1 MITIR
6 DVARQAGVS
15 VATVSRVL
23 NNSALVSPD
32 TRDAVMQAVTLLGY
46 RPNANAQALATQVS
60 DTIGVVVMDVSDAF
74 FGALVKAVD
83 LVAQQHQK
91 YVLIG
96 NSYHEAEKER
106 HAIEVLIRQRCNALI
121 VHSKALTD
129 RELSDFMDQI
139 PGMVLINRIV
149 PGYAHRCVCLDNVS
163 GARMATRMLLNNG
176 HQRIGYLAS
185 SHRIED
191 DAMRR
196 EGWLH
201 ALQEQGVAASESWIG
216 TGTPDMQVAEQRIQ
230 LAEAQAKAVEA
241 QDGPQLDFSA
251 DIERQR
257 MSAEGLMGPFAITD
271 PAAGTTGP
279 WYTNGTFGLTA
290 GWDLDLWG
298 KNRAEVTAR
307 IGAVKAREAEQEQ
320 TRQLLA
326 SGVAR
331 LYWEWQTQAALKNV
345 LMQIEQEQQNVV
357 TVNREL
363 YQHGITSSVEGV
375 ETDIDASKTQ
385 QQLNDVNGKMK
396 VIEARLSALTNT
408 QSAALKLRQVSLPA
422 VESQLPSQLGYSLL
436 ARRADLQAAH
446 WYIESSLSSI
456 DAAKAAFY
464 PDINLMAFLQQDA
477 LHLSDLFRH
486 SAQQYGITGGLT
498 LPIFDSGRLNAN
510 LDIAKAQSNLSIA
523 NYNKAV
529 VDAVNDVAR
538 AASQVETLAQKNQH
552 QQQIEHDAQRVVGL
566 AQARFNAGI
575 IAGSRVSEAK
585 IPALREQ
592 CNGLLLQGQWLDA
605 SIQLTS
611 ALGGG
616 YHS

>member
-1 MITIR
+1 MNRNSVLAATACLPFFMLIAGCAPMH
-6 DVARQAGVS
+6 DNRQSLSQQTPSANVD
-15 VATVSRVL
+15 
-23 NNSALVSPD
+23 SALPAALKNGWPD
-32 TRDAVMQAVTLLGY
+32 SQWW
-46 RPNANAQALATQVS
+46 
-60 DTIGVVVMDVSDAF
+60 
-74 FGALVKAVD
+74 KA
-83 LVAQQHQK
+83 
-91 YVLIG
+91 
-96 NSYHEAEKER
+96 YHDPQ
-106 HAIEVLIRQRCNALI
+106 LNALI
-121 VHSKALTD
+121 DSTLKN
-129 RELSDFMDQI
+129 S
-139 PGMVLINRIV
+139 
-149 PGYAHRCVCLDNVS
+149 
-163 GARMATRMLLNNG
+163 
-176 HQRIGYLAS
+176 
-185 SHRIED
+185 
-191 DAMRR
+191 
-196 EGWLH
+196 
-201 ALQEQGVAASESWIG
+201 
-216 TGTPDMQVAEQRIQ
+216 PDMQVAEQRIQ

-241 QDGPQLDFSA
+241 QDGPEVDFSA
-251 DIERQR
+251 DAERQK

-290 GWDLDLWG
+290 GWNLDLWG
-298 KNRAEVTAR
+298 KNRAEVAAR
-307 IGAVKAREAEQEQ
+307 IGAVKAREAEREQ

-326 SGVAR
+326 SGVSR

-345 LMQIEQEQQNVV
+345 LMQIKNEQQNVI
-357 TVNREL
+357 TVDRQL
-363 YQHGITSSVEGV
+363 YQNGITSSVEGV
-375 ETDIDASKTQ
+375 ETDIDSSKTE
-385 QQLNDVNGKMK
+385 QQLNDVSGKMK
-396 VIEARLSALTNT
+396 VIEARLSALTNS
-408 QSAALKLRQVSLPA
+408 QSTVLKLHTTTLPV

-436 ARRADLQAAH
+436 ARRPDLQAAH

-486 SAQQYGITGGLT
+486 SAQQMGVTAGLT

-510 LDIAKAQSNLSIA
+510 LDISRAQSNLTVA

-552 QQQIEHDAQRVVGL
+552 QQKIEHDAQRVVGL

-592 CNGLLLQGQWLDA
+592 CNGLILQGQWLDA

-616 YHS
+616 YHAS

>member
-1 MITIR
+1 
-6 DVARQAGVS
+6 
-15 VATVSRVL
+15 
-23 NNSALVSPD
+23 
-32 TRDAVMQAVTLLGY
+32 
-46 RPNANAQALATQVS
+46 
-60 DTIGVVVMDVSDAF
+60 
-74 FGALVKAVD
+74 
-83 LVAQQHQK
+83 
-91 YVLIG
+91 
-96 NSYHEAEKER
+96 
-106 HAIEVLIRQRCNALI
+106 
-121 VHSKALTD
+121 
-129 RELSDFMDQI
+129 
-139 PGMVLINRIV
+139 
-149 PGYAHRCVCLDNVS
+149 
-163 GARMATRMLLNNG
+163 
-176 HQRIGYLAS
+176 
-185 SHRIED
+185 
-191 DAMRR
+191 
-196 EGWLH
+196 
-201 ALQEQGVAASESWIG
+201 
-216 TGTPDMQVAEQRIQ
+216 
-230 LAEAQAKAVEA
+230 
-241 QDGPQLDFSA
+241 
-251 DIERQR
+251 
-257 MSAEGLMGPFAITD
+257 MGE
-271 PAAGTTGP
+271 
-279 WYTNGTFGLTA
+279 
-290 GWDLDLWG
+290 
-298 KNRAEVTAR
+298 NRAEVTAR

-345 LMQIEQEQQNVV
+345 LMQIEHEQQNVV

-552 QQQIEHDAQRVVGL
+552 QQQIEHDSQRVVGL

>member
-1 MITIR
+1 MH
-6 DVARQAGVS
+6 DDRQSLSQQTPAVN
-15 VATVSRVL
+15 VD
-23 NNSALVSPD
+23 SALPAALKNGWPD
-32 TRDAVMQAVTLLGY
+32 SQWW
-46 RPNANAQALATQVS
+46 
-60 DTIGVVVMDVSDAF
+60 
-74 FGALVKAVD
+74 KA
-83 LVAQQHQK
+83 
-91 YVLIG
+91 
-96 NSYHEAEKER
+96 YHDPQ
-106 HAIEVLIRQRCNALI
+106 LNALI
-121 VHSKALTD
+121 DSTL
-129 RELSDFMDQI
+129 RNS
-139 PGMVLINRIV
+139 
-149 PGYAHRCVCLDNVS
+149 
-163 GARMATRMLLNNG
+163 
-176 HQRIGYLAS
+176 
-185 SHRIED
+185 
-191 DAMRR
+191 
-196 EGWLH
+196 
-201 ALQEQGVAASESWIG
+201 
-216 TGTPDMQVAEQRIQ
+216 PDMQVAEQRIQ

-241 QDGPQLDFSA
+241 QDGPEIDFSA
-251 DIERQR
+251 DVERQR

-290 GWDLDLWG
+290 GWNLDLWG

-307 IGAVKAREAEQEQ
+307 IGTVKAREAEREQ

-326 SGVAR
+326 SGVSR
-331 LYWEWQTQAALKNV
+331 LYWEWQTQAALKSV
-345 LMQIEQEQQNVV
+345 LTQIKNEQQNVINV
-357 TVNREL
+357 DRQL
-363 YQHGITSSVEGV
+363 YQNGITSSVEGV
-375 ETDIDASKTQ
+375 ETDIDSSKTD

-396 VIEARLSALTNT
+396 VIEARLSALTNS
-408 QSAALKLRQVSLPA
+408 QSTVLKLHTSKLPT

-436 ARRADLQAAH
+436 ARRPDLQAAH

-464 PDINLMAFLQQDA
+464 PDVNLMAFLQQDA

-486 SAQQYGITGGLT
+486 SAQQMGVTAGLT

-510 LDIAKAQSNLSIA
+510 LDITKAQSNLTVA

-592 CNGLLLQGQWLDA
+592 CNGLVLQGQWLDA

-616 YHS
+616 YHAS

>member
-1 MITIR
+1 MNRNSVFAATALLPLFILMAGCAPMH
-6 DVARQAGVS
+6 DDRQSLSQQTPAVN
-15 VATVSRVL
+15 VD
-23 NNSALVSPD
+23 SALPAALKNGWPD
-32 TRDAVMQAVTLLGY
+32 SQWW
-46 RPNANAQALATQVS
+46 
-60 DTIGVVVMDVSDAF
+60 
-74 FGALVKAVD
+74 KA
-83 LVAQQHQK
+83 
-91 YVLIG
+91 
-96 NSYHEAEKER
+96 YHDPQ
-106 HAIEVLIRQRCNALI
+106 LNALI
-121 VHSKALTD
+121 DSTL
-129 RELSDFMDQI
+129 RNS
-139 PGMVLINRIV
+139 
-149 PGYAHRCVCLDNVS
+149 
-163 GARMATRMLLNNG
+163 
-176 HQRIGYLAS
+176 
-185 SHRIED
+185 
-191 DAMRR
+191 
-196 EGWLH
+196 
-201 ALQEQGVAASESWIG
+201 
-216 TGTPDMQVAEQRIQ
+216 PDMQVAEQRIQ

-241 QDGPQLDFSA
+241 QDGPEIDFSA
-251 DIERQR
+251 DVERQR

-290 GWDLDLWG
+290 GWNLDLWG

-307 IGAVKAREAEQEQ
+307 IGTVKAREAEREQ

-326 SGVAR
+326 SGVSR
-331 LYWEWQTQAALKNV
+331 LYWEWQTQAALKSV
-345 LMQIEQEQQNVV
+345 LTQIKNEQQNVINV
-357 TVNREL
+357 DRQL
-363 YQHGITSSVEGV
+363 YQNGITSSVEGV
-375 ETDIDASKTQ
+375 ETDIDSSKTD

-396 VIEARLSALTNT
+396 VIEARLSALTNS
-408 QSAALKLRQVSLPA
+408 QSTVLKLHTSKLPT

-436 ARRADLQAAH
+436 ARRPDLQAAH

-464 PDINLMAFLQQDA
+464 PDVNLMAFLQQDA

-486 SAQQYGITGGLT
+486 SAQQMGVTAGLT

-510 LDIAKAQSNLSIA
+510 LDITKAQSNLTVA

-592 CNGLLLQGQWLDA
+592 CNGLVLQGQWLDA

-616 YHS
+616 YHAS

>member
-1 MITIR
+1 MNRNSVFAATALLPLFILMAGCAPMH
-6 DVARQAGVS
+6 DDRQSLSQQTPAANVD
-15 VATVSRVL
+15 
-23 NNSALVSPD
+23 SALPAALKNGWPD
-32 TRDAVMQAVTLLGY
+32 SQWW
-46 RPNANAQALATQVS
+46 
-60 DTIGVVVMDVSDAF
+60 
-74 FGALVKAVD
+74 KA
-83 LVAQQHQK
+83 
-91 YVLIG
+91 
-96 NSYHEAEKER
+96 YHDPQ
-106 HAIEVLIRQRCNALI
+106 LNALI
-121 VHSKALTD
+121 DSTL
-129 RELSDFMDQI
+129 RNS
-139 PGMVLINRIV
+139 
-149 PGYAHRCVCLDNVS
+149 
-163 GARMATRMLLNNG
+163 
-176 HQRIGYLAS
+176 
-185 SHRIED
+185 
-191 DAMRR
+191 
-196 EGWLH
+196 
-201 ALQEQGVAASESWIG
+201 
-216 TGTPDMQVAEQRIQ
+216 PDMQVAEQRIQ

-241 QDGPQLDFSA
+241 QDGPEIDFSA
-251 DIERQR
+251 DVERQR
-257 MSAEGLMGPFAITD
+257 MSAEGLMGPFATD
-271 PAAGTTGP
+271 LDGNTGP

-290 GWDLDLWG
+290 GWNLDLWG

-307 IGAVKAREAEQEQ
+307 IGAVKAREAEREQ

-326 SGVAR
+326 SGVSR
-331 LYWEWQTQAALKNV
+331 LYWEWQTQAALKSV
-345 LMQIEQEQQNVV
+345 LTQIETEQQNVI
-357 TVNREL
+357 TVDRQL
-363 YQHGITSSVEGV
+363 YQNGITSSVEGV
-375 ETDIDASKTQ
+375 ETDIDSSKTD

-396 VIEARLSALTNT
+396 VIEARLSALTNS
-408 QSAALKLRQVSLPA
+408 QSTVLKLHTSKLPT

-436 ARRADLQAAH
+436 ARRPDLQAAH

-464 PDINLMAFLQQDA
+464 PDVNLMAFLQQDA

-486 SAQQYGITGGLT
+486 SAQQMGVTAGLT

-510 LDIAKAQSNLSIA
+510 LDITKAQSNLTVA

-592 CNGLLLQGQWLDA
+592 CNGLVLQGQWLDA

-616 YHS
+616 YHAS

>member
-1 MITIR
+1 M
-6 DVARQAGVS
+6 
-15 VATVSRVL
+15 
-23 NNSALVSPD
+23 
-32 TRDAVMQAVTLLGY
+32 
-46 RPNANAQALATQVS
+46 
-60 DTIGVVVMDVSDAF
+60 
-74 FGALVKAVD
+74 
-83 LVAQQHQK
+83 
-91 YVLIG
+91 
-96 NSYHEAEKER
+96 
-106 HAIEVLIRQRCNALI
+106 
-121 VHSKALTD
+121 
-129 RELSDFMDQI
+129 
-139 PGMVLINRIV
+139 
-149 PGYAHRCVCLDNVS
+149 
-163 GARMATRMLLNNG
+163 
-176 HQRIGYLAS
+176 
-185 SHRIED
+185 
-191 DAMRR
+191 
-196 EGWLH
+196 
-201 ALQEQGVAASESWIG
+201 
-216 TGTPDMQVAEQRIQ
+216 
-230 LAEAQAKAVEA
+230 
-241 QDGPQLDFSA
+241 
-251 DIERQR
+251 
-257 MSAEGLMGPFAITD
+257 
-271 PAAGTTGP
+271 
-279 WYTNGTFGLTA
+279 
-290 GWDLDLWG
+290 
-298 KNRAEVTAR
+298 
-307 IGAVKAREAEQEQ
+307 
-320 TRQLLA
+320 LA

-345 LMQIEQEQQNVV
+345 LMQIEHEQQNVV

-552 QQQIEHDAQRVVGL
+552 QKQIEHDAQRVVGL